1 MIWKTFNS
9 AESLEKELLVS
20 IEINIRISLKE
31 NNEALVLLSGG
42 STPISLYKKFKQ
54 IQNIDWSKVK
64 FGLVDE
70 RWVNNQ
76 SIDNNFYNISNAL
89 GEDIIKIATFLPM
102 VYDQEDEQNNII
114 LSKKANL
121 EFLGEKTIVILGMG
135 TDGHTASLFPNNS
148 NTEKAISQ
156 IHPDI
161 LINMAPNSP
170 KNRITHNFKS
180 IFNTKKIFLYI
191 RGQEKREV
199 LQKSKIDL
207 LPISYVTN
215 TLSTQVETYWTI

>member
-9 AESLEKELLVS
+9 VESLEEDLLAS

-31 NNEALVLLSGG
+31 NNQAFVLLSGG

-114 LSKKANL
+114 LSKKANI

-148 NTEKAISQ
+148 STEKAISQ
-156 IHPDI
+156 IYPDI
-161 LINMAPNSP
+161 LINIAP
-170 KNRITHNFKS
+170 KVLNRITHNFKS
-180 IFNTKKIFLYI
+180 ILTQKKYFY
-191 RGQEKREV
+191 
-199 LQKSKIDL
+199 
-207 LPISYVTN
+207 T
-215 TLSTQVETYWTI
+215 

>member
-9 AESLEKELLVS
+9 AESLEEELLAS

-31 NNEALVLLSGG
+31 NNQALVLLSGG
-42 STPISLYKKFKQ
+42 STPISLYKKLKQ

-114 LSKKANL
+114 LSKKANI

-148 NTEKAISQ
+148 STEKAISQ
-156 IHPDI
+156 IYPDI
-161 LINMAPNSP
+161 LINMAPKSP

>member
-9 AESLEKELLVS
+9 VESLEKELLVS

-135 TDGHTASLFPNNS
+135 TDGHTASLFPSNS

>member
-76 SIDNNFYNISNAL
+76 SIDNNFYNISNAI

-114 LSKKANL
+114 LSKKANI

-135 TDGHTASLFPNNS
+135 TDGHTASLFPSNS

>member
-1 MIWKTFNS
+1 MIWKTFNT

-20 IEINIRISLKE
+20 IEINIRISIKE

-42 STPISLYKKFKQ
+42 STPISLYKKFKE

-89 GEDIIKIATFLPM
+89 GEDIIKIATFQPM

-114 LSKKANL
+114 LSKKANI

-156 IHPDI
+156 LDPDI

>member
-76 SIDNNFYNISNAL
+76 SIDNNFYNISNAI

-135 TDGHTASLFPNNS
+135 TDGHTASLFPSNS

>member
-76 SIDNNFYNISNAL
+76 SINNNFYNISNAL

-135 TDGHTASLFPNNS
+135 TDGHTASLFPSNS

>member
-76 SIDNNFYNISNAL
+76 SIDNNFYNISNAI

-135 TDGHTASLFPNNS
+135 TDGHTASLFPSNS

-180 IFNTKKIFLYI
+180 IFNTKKIFL
-191 RGQEKREV
+191 
-199 LQKSKIDL
+199 
-207 LPISYVTN
+207 PI
-215 TLSTQVETYWTI
+215 W

>member
-9 AESLEKELLVS
+9 VESLEKELLVS

-31 NNEALVLLSGG
+31 NNQALVLLSGG

-114 LSKKANL
+114 LSKKANI

-135 TDGHTASLFPNNS
+135 TDGHTASLFPSNS

>member
-114 LSKKANL
+114 LSKKANI

-156 IHPDI
+156 IYPNI

>member
-135 TDGHTASLFPNNS
+135 TDGHTASLFPSNS